1 MNKTILKN
9 LQGSESETP
18 RIVPIEHPNSIKLK
32 LAYWLTKKKIG
43 KVITPMKVV
52 QARMP
57 NSLSL
62 AQKLVNVEEN
72 LSLSKD
78 LRFYIKSFVATLNG
92 CSFCVDI
99 AKAAA
104 VDDVDIE
111 KYEDLLSYDSSHVF
125 SDAEKAALKYVEQA
139 TLNKEVGDVVFEDLK
154 NNFSD
159 TEIVE
164 ITWLNAVENYYN
176 LINKPLNIGS
186 DELCELRQK

>member
-1 MNKTILKN
+1 MNKTILQN
-9 LQGSESETP
+9 VQNSETETP
-18 RIVPIEHPNSIKLK
+18 RIEPIERPNSLKLK
-32 LAYWLTKKKIG
+32 LAYWLSKKKIG

-62 AQKLVNVEEN
+62 AQKLVSVEEN
-72 LSLSKD
+72 LSLPKD
-78 LRFYIKSFVATLNG
+78 LHFYIKSFVATLNG

-104 VDDVDIE
+104 VDDVDIK
-111 KYEDLLSYDSSHVF
+111 KYEDLLRYDSSHVF
-125 SDAEKAALKYVEQA
+125 SDAEKAALKYVEQI
-139 TLNKEVGDVVFEDLK
+139 TLNKEVNDEVFEGLK
-154 NNFSD
+154 THFSD

-164 ITWLNAVENYYN
+164 ITWLNAMENYYN

-186 DELCELRQK
+186 DELCELRQN